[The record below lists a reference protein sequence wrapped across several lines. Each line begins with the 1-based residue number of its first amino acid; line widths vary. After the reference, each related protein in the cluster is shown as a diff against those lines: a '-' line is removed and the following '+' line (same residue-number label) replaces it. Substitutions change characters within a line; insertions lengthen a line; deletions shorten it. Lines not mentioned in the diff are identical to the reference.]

1 MILKKDF
8 FKLMNKAVFAKTVK
22 NVKKQRDIKVV
33 TIKRRSNFQSQN
45 QIIILSTENGLA
57 VEMKSTEIPMNKS
70 AIQDF
75 QYQN

>member
-1 MILKKDF
+1 MILEKDF
-8 FKLMNKAVFAKTVK
+8 FKLMNKAVLAKTVK

>member
-1 MILKKDF
+1 MILEKDF

>member
-1 MILKKDF
+1 MILEKDF

-22 NVKKQRDIKVV
+22 NVKKQRDIKVF

>member
-1 MILKKDF
+1 MILEKDF

-75 QYQN
+75 QYWN

>member
-1 MILKKDF
+1 MILEKDF

-22 NVKKQRDIKVV
+22 NVKKQRHIKVV

>member
-1 MILKKDF
+1 MILEKDF
-8 FKLMNKAVFAKTVK
+8 FKLMNKAGFAKTVK